1 VPSNGFSYFSDV
13 VAGDYFETMG
23 VPLLAGRTFAD
34 RDAEHAPRV
43 AIVNDAFAKAVWP
56 GQPAVGKRF
65 HIGSANGPLLEIVGV
80 VRGMQDLI
88 PGEAPK
94 PYFFQPLAQAYR
106 AQMTLVVQSDAT
118 PSSLI
123 APLRGVLARLDPR
136 LPAFDVR
143 SIDEHLRNGQAF
155 LFARLGSAF
164 TLVFGLLALLLAMV
178 GVYGVVSYTV
188 AQRTREIGVRVAL
201 GASLTSIL
209 RLVVTQG
216 VRLAWIGL
224 GIGIVL
230 SFATTGVLSSI
241 LYGVSPHDPVV
252 LGTVIGVL
260 TLIAAVASFAPA
272 RRATRIDP
280 ITSLRS
286 D

>member
-1 VPSNGFSYFSDV
+1 
-13 VAGDYFETMG
+13 
-23 VPLLAGRTFAD
+23 
-34 RDAEHAPRV
+34 
-43 AIVNDAFAKAVWP
+43 
-56 GQPAVGKRF
+56 
-65 HIGSANGPLLEIVGV
+65 
-80 VRGMQDLI
+80 
-88 PGEAPK
+88 
-94 PYFFQPLAQAYR
+94 
-106 AQMTLVVQSDAT
+106 
-118 PSSLI
+118 
-123 APLRGVLARLDPR
+123 
-136 LPAFDVR
+136 
-143 SIDEHLRNGQAF
+143 
-155 LFARLGSAF
+155 
-164 TLVFGLLALLLAMV
+164 
-178 GVYGVVSYTV
+178 
-188 AQRTREIGVRVAL
+188 
-201 GASLTSIL
+201 
-209 RLVVTQG
+209 